1 MSKLFQDPYD
11 FTEPHMDYFK
21 RKAPKKKN
29 LMQEAQEDR
38 NLGDV
43 SPNKYSIVKLH
54 FTNTFFS
61 PKHMQTTWLIR
72 ENTVLWTTV
81 CFDLSSTE
89 NIKTKVK
96 YQNQSYISKPKLHRT
111 FPAEKQK
118 WLQVGGLSNQ
128 GFELLTINFILSEI
142 QGKSYLIE
150 RGWLLL

>member
-1 MSKLFQDPYD
+1 MSFNILAFTKHSLSKLFQDPYD
-11 FTEPHMDYFK
+11 FTEPHMDYYK

-72 ENTVLWTTV
+72 ENTVL
-81 CFDLSSTE
+81 
-89 NIKTKVK
+89 
-96 YQNQSYISKPKLHRT
+96 
-111 FPAEKQK
+111 
-118 WLQVGGLSNQ
+118 
-128 GFELLTINFILSEI
+128 
-142 QGKSYLIE
+142 
-150 RGWLLL
+150 